1 MPTKEASTQQAIA
14 LLERISSRPDL
25 EKQFATVS
33 DWSSAKKV
41 AADAGFDLSGLTES
55 DARSLVLKHSAAR
68 GRELSAADMAAVAG
82 GASTP
87 TDPSNSASPPPP
99 TGNAPGLPADP
110 PSGGGSSGGFNIRYW

>member
-14 LLERISSRPDL
+14 LLESISSRPDL
-25 EKQFATVS
+25 EKRLSAAS

-55 DARSLVLKHSAAR
+55 DAKALVLKQGAAR

-82 GASTP
+82 GAATP
-87 TDPSNSASPPPP
+87 TDVSSSASPPPP
-99 TGNAPGLPADP
+99 TGGAPGAAADP
-110 PSGGGSSGGFNIRYW
+110 PGGGSTGGFNIRYW